1 MDCGHSGQQ
10 ELLFSSS
17 GQKDKPSLT
26 VLGFCFTTIHL
37 CSSVTELLWAGFGSK
52 RLKKGDGGFSPH
64 SPAYRGPFY
73 LSLVKKKGFFPKA
86 FAFSTCC
93 AVLGLKTHHETVLR
107 DKENNNNTKLTCHIP
122 PLCLLYPFWVIIH
135 VLASIF
141 NHLLWLLCRDLG
153 QCYSQSAQIF
163 QL

>member
-1 MDCGHSGQQ
+1 M
-10 ELLFSSS
+10 
-17 GQKDKPSLT
+17 

-52 RLKKGDGGFSPH
+52 RLKKGDEGFSPH

-93 AVLGLKTHHETVLR
+93 AVLGLKTPLETVLR
-107 DKENNNNTKLTCHIP
+107 DKENNNTKLTLL
-122 PLCLLYPFWVIIH
+122 LCPFWVIIH

-163 QL
+163 